1 MNPAVISAIM
11 QNCGFIGKYIK
22 QVEAVAGEDFLPYHA
37 DNGLRIFYTGDDI
50 HLYLCHKTFG
60 SATKYLNIEIGTI
73 NDNTNT
79 TFYGAWNMTLNYLI
93 KNYPFA
99 HIGIIVSNGCETDDY
114 RVATIAVAKN
124 LVFHILT

>member
-1 MNPAVISAIM
+1 MSVQKATPSLGNCISSKISSAIFSYNVLTTPWGSFKLSLK
-11 QNCGFIGKYIK
+11 NCTT
-22 QVEAVAGEDFLPYHA
+22 QFL
-37 DNGLRIFYTGDDI
+37 
-50 HLYLCHKTFG
+50 
-60 SATKYLNIEIGTI
+60 
-73 NDNTNT
+73 NT
-79 TFYGAWNMTLNYLI
+79 TFYGAWNLTLDYLI